1 MCVRASACIAV
12 ACSCFSHAFQC
23 VVREREGCVYK
34 VKKKMRE
41 GALRQHCCTPLWV
54 VAFHFFFLFLYS
66 CLQWP
71 LCTALTWHG
80 DRHCVPLS
88 PLQTEKKKK
97 KITQR
102 FAGFV
107 CQWRSPRLFWYTL
120 RWEVRRRVMSDACA
134 CSRHP
139 LVSGAVGLPAR
150 RQVAP
155 AQHACVLPCLF
166 SMNPRPDFPRPSPS
180 ATAAAA
186 AAT

>member
-1 MCVRASACIAV
+1 M
-12 ACSCFSHAFQC
+12 
-23 VVREREGCVYK
+23 
-34 VKKKMRE
+34 
-41 GALRQHCCTPLWV
+41 
-54 VAFHFFFLFLYS
+54 
-66 CLQWP
+66 
-71 LCTALTWHG
+71 CTALTWHG

-134 CSRHP
+134 CSRHL

-150 RQVAP
+150 HQVAP

-166 SMNPRPDFPRPSPS
+166 FYEPPSRFS
-180 ATAAAA
+180 SSESLRYCCCRRRHVMAASRGDARLC
-186 AAT
+186 TVCICKREHSTQRSCVL